1 MSTFI
6 TFQNAVLFCLLIFT
20 ADKFIVALRVR
31 DIPRAIAY
39 GIAGLFLLLAFLFGA
54 GLFH

>member
-39 GIAGLFLLLAFLFGA
+39 GIAGLFLLLAFLFGS